1 MKNILIVVDMQN
13 DFVDGSL
20 GSDEAVSILN
30 NAVEKI
36 ANFDGKIFATLDT
49 HDENYLNTL
58 EGQNLPVEHCIKG
71 TYGWKLNKQIFNALS
86 NKDYILVEKPT
97 FGSMDLINHISNIL
111 DIETDISIEL
121 IGLCTDICVIS
132 NALLLKANFYETPIY
147 VDASACAGTTHKSH
161 QDALN
166 SMKSCQINIINE

>member
-86 NKDYILVEKPT
+86 NKDYTLVEKST

-111 DIETDISIEL
+111 DVETDISIEL

-147 VDASACAGTTHKSH
+147 VDASACARTTRKSH